1 MRVTMIGT
9 GYVGLVSGACFA
21 DFGHTVTCVD
31 KDAGKIARLQKGEI
45 PIFEPGLDEL
55 VKDNVEQGRLFFTT
69 DPTQAIREADE
80 IFDGPTVTAE
90 DARSAYGEQRLVTLG
105 VLSGVVVSMTYTERN
120 GDMRIISI
128 RKALKH
134 ETRSYLSQ
142 IAK

>member
-1 MRVTMIGT
+1 MSS
-9 GYVGLVSGACFA
+9 VSQSTPPVCVSYFDNASRDLFSVSLDLTKRQIDVATVCSYNVSVITWDESKRRLNLKKHGI
-21 DFGHTVTCVD
+21 DF
-31 KDAGKIARLQKGEI
+31 
-45 PIFEPGLDEL
+45 
-55 VKDNVEQGRLFFTT
+55 
-69 DPTQAIREADE
+69 READE

-142 IAK
+142 ISK